1 MTYLEQI
8 RSTAG
13 LVTEDELTK
22 LRLEEELLIC
32 LGRKNGLSLD
42 SKKKIMERIKEI
54 NRREIEILGG
64 IIWPEIIQRR
74 RIVLSLS

>member
-22 LRLEEELLIC
+22 LRMEEELLI
-32 LGRKNGLSLD
+32 LLARKTGISLD

-54 NRREIEILGG
+54 NRREIELLGG
-64 IIWPEIIQRR
+64 
-74 RIVLSLS
+74 

>member
-8 RSTAG
+8 RSTAN
-13 LVTEDELTK
+13 LVTECELTK

-32 LGRKNGLSLD
+32 LVRKNGLSLD
-42 SKKKIMERIKEI
+42 SKKKIIERIKEI

-64 IIWPEIIQRR
+64 
-74 RIVLSLS
+74 

>member
-8 RSTAG
+8 RTVAS

-22 LRLEEELLIC
+22 LRMEEELLI
-32 LGRKNGLSLD
+32 LLARKSGIALE
-42 SKKKIMERIKEI
+42 SKRKIMERIKEI

-64 IIWPEIIQRR
+64 
-74 RIVLSLS
+74 

>member
-8 RSTAG
+8 RSTAN

-32 LGRKNGLSLD
+32 LVRKNGLSLD

-64 IIWPEIIQRR
+64 
-74 RIVLSLS
+74 

>member
-8 RSTAG
+8 RSTAA

-32 LGRKNGLSLD
+32 LVRKNGLSLD

-64 IIWPEIIQRR
+64 
-74 RIVLSLS
+74 

>member
-8 RSTAG
+8 RATAG

-22 LRLEEELLIC
+22 LRMEEELLI
-32 LGRKNGLSLD
+32 LLARKTGISLD

-64 IIWPEIIQRR
+64 
-74 RIVLSLS
+74 

>member
-8 RSTAG
+8 RTVAS

-22 LRLEEELLIC
+22 LRMEEELLI
-32 LGRKNGLSLD
+32 LLARKTGISLD

-64 IIWPEIIQRR
+64 
-74 RIVLSLS
+74 

>member
-1 MTYLEQI
+1 MKQNKKKSKGDNMTYLEQI
-8 RSTAG
+8 RTVAS

-22 LRLEEELLIC
+22 LRMEEELLI
-32 LGRKNGLSLD
+32 LLARKTGISLD

-64 IIWPEIIQRR
+64 
-74 RIVLSLS
+74 

>member
-8 RSTAG
+8 RATAG

-22 LRLEEELLIC
+22 LRMEEELLI
-32 LGRKNGLSLD
+32 LLARKNGISLD

-64 IIWPEIIQRR
+64 
-74 RIVLSLS
+74 

>member
-22 LRLEEELLIC
+22 LRMEEELLI
-32 LGRKNGLSLD
+32 LLARKTGISLD

-64 IIWPEIIQRR
+64 
-74 RIVLSLS
+74 

>member
-8 RSTAG
+8 RSTAN

-32 LGRKNGLSLD
+32 LVRKNGLSLD
-42 SKKKIMERIKEI
+42 SKKRIMQRIKEI

-64 IIWPEIIQRR
+64 
-74 RIVLSLS
+74 

>member
-32 LGRKNGLSLD
+32 LVRKNGLSLD
-42 SKKKIMERIKEI
+42 SKKKIMERNKEI

-64 IIWPEIIQRR
+64 
-74 RIVLSLS
+74 

>member
-8 RSTAG
+8 RATAG

-22 LRLEEELLIC
+22 LRMEEELLI
-32 LGRKNGLSLD
+32 LLARKTGISLD

-54 NRREIEILGG
+54 NRREIELLGG
-64 IIWPEIIQRR
+64 
-74 RIVLSLS
+74 

>member
-8 RSTAG
+8 RSTAN

-22 LRLEEELLIC
+22 LRMEEELLI
-32 LGRKNGLSLD
+32 LLARKTGISLD

-64 IIWPEIIQRR
+64 
-74 RIVLSLS
+74 

>member
-32 LGRKNGLSLD
+32 LVRKNGLSLD

-64 IIWPEIIQRR
+64 
-74 RIVLSLS
+74 